1 MLLTD
6 GLRRLRAPMY
16 KDTKQA
22 IKALREIAQL
32 EGWPQQRL
40 RSMTGII
47 KSLPPAEAMSAVRRI
62 KEEHCND

>member
-1 MLLTD
+1 
-6 GLRRLRAPMY
+6 MY